1 MLLHM
6 TASQNADRRI
16 IDDMLCFSL
25 YAASRAT
32 TQAYRRILKPWGL
45 TYPQYLVLVELWEHE
60 PRTVGEL
67 GGDLALDSG
76 TLSPLL
82 SRLEKLGHVARTRS
96 SDDARVVAIHLTAQ
110 GHALRDELAHVSDE
124 IRRCLAVSPAAARA
138 LLADLHAYTDA
149 VDASNA
155 AASA

>member
-1 MLLHM
+1 MAPNR
-6 TASQNADRRI
+6 TSEARA
-16 IDDMLCFSL
+16 IDNMLCFAL

-45 TYPQYLVLVELWEHE
+45 TYPQYLVLMELWEGE

-67 GGDLALDSG
+67 GHDLALDSG

-96 SDDARVVAIHLTAQ
+96 SDDARVVSIGLTEQ
-110 GHALRDELAHVSDE
+110 GRGLRAELSHVPGE
-124 IRRCLAVSPAAARA
+124 IGRCTGLTLDGARGMVA
-138 LLADLHAYTDA
+138 ELHDYTDA
-149 VDASNA
+149 VNASN
-155 AASA
+155 SVLTR

>member
-1 MLLHM
+1 MA
-6 TASQNADRRI
+6 TNEKAEQRA
-16 IDDMLCFSL
+16 IDNMLCFSL

-45 TYPQYLVLVELWEHE
+45 TYPQYLVLIELWERE

-67 GGDLALDSG
+67 GDDLALDSG

-96 SDDARVVAIHLTAQ
+96 TDDARVVSIRLTPQ
-110 GHALRDELAHVSDE
+110 GQALRGELAHVTDE

-149 VDASNA
+149 VSASNA

>member
-96 SDDARVVAIHLTAQ
+96 SDDARVVSIHLTAQ

-149 VDASNA
+149 VDASIA

>member
-1 MLLHM
+1 MVD
-6 TASQNADRRI
+6 SQSTDGRA
-16 IDDMLCFSL
+16 IDGMLCFAL

-32 TQAYRRILKPWGL
+32 AQAYRRILKPWGL
-45 TYPQYLVLVELWEHE
+45 TYPQYLVLVELWERE

-67 GGDLALDSG
+67 GDDLALDSG

-96 SDDARVVAIHLTAQ
+96 SDDARVVSIGLTAR
-110 GHALRDELAHVSDE
+110 GRALRDELAHVAGE
-124 IRRCLAVSPAAARA
+124 IRRCMAIAPGPARA
-138 LLADLHAYTDA
+138 MLAELRAYTDA

-155 AASA
+155 ALTR

>member
-1 MLLHM
+1 VNS
-6 TASQNADRRI
+6 TDPARQRA
-16 IDDMLCFSL
+16 IDNMLCFSL

-45 TYPQYLVLVELWEHE
+45 TYPQYLVLVELWESE
-60 PRTVGEL
+60 PHTVGEL
-67 GGDLALDSG
+67 GNDLALDSG

-96 SDDARVVAIHLTAQ
+96 SDDARVVSIHLTAQ
-110 GHALRDELAHVSDE
+110 GRALRGELAHVSGE
-124 IRRCLAVSPAAARA
+124 IRRCLTVSPAAARA
-138 LLADLHAYTDA
+138 LLAELHAYTDA
-149 VDASNA
+149 VEASNA

>member
-1 MLLHM
+1 M
-6 TASQNADRRI
+6 TASQNADRRV

-45 TYPQYLVLVELWEHE
+45 TYPQYLVLIELWEHE

-67 GGDLALDSG
+67 GDDLALDSG

-96 SDDARVVAIHLTAQ
+96 SEDARVVSIHLTAQ
-110 GHALRDELAHVSDE
+110 GHALRGELAHVTDE
-124 IRRCLAVSPAAARA
+124 IRRCLSISPAAARA
-138 LLADLHAYTDA
+138 LLTELHAYTDA

>member
-1 MLLHM
+1 M
-6 TASQNADRRI
+6 TSVPQSGERA
-16 IDDMLCFSL
+16 IDGMLCFSL

-45 TYPQYLVLVELWEHE
+45 TYPQYLVLVELWESE

-67 GGDLALDSG
+67 GDDLALDSG

-82 SRLEKLGHVARTRS
+82 TRLEKLGHVVRTRS
-96 SDDARVVAIHLTAQ
+96 SDDARVVSIGLTVQ
-110 GHALRDELAHVSDE
+110 GRALRAELARVADE
-124 IRRCLAVSPAAARA
+124 IRRCLTVSPAAAKA

>member
-1 MLLHM
+1 M
-6 TASQNADRRI
+6 TNAPPQGRRA
-16 IDDMLCFSL
+16 IDEMLCFSL

-45 TYPQYLVLVELWEHE
+45 TYPQYLVLIELWERE
-60 PRTVGEL
+60 PRTVSEL
-67 GGDLALDSG
+67 GDDLALDSG

-82 SRLEKLGHVARTRS
+82 SRLEKLGHVMRTRS
-96 SDDARVVAIHLTAQ
+96 SEDARVVSISLTAQ
-110 GHALRDELAHVSDE
+110 GHELRAELALVADE
-124 IRRCLAVSPAAARA
+124 IRRCLTVSPAAAQA

-149 VDASNA
+149 MDASNA